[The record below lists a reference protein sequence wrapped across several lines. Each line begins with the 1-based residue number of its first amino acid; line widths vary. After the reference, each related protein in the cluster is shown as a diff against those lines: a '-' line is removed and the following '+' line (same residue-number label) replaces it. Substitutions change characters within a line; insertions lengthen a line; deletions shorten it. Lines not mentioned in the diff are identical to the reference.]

1 MVSTRVGLLVVIA
14 ALSLCDLP
22 VAHAQD
28 EQKAVL
34 VTGASS
40 GIGKKITEHLAS
52 NGFFVFAGAR
62 KAEDLAALNEIDN
75 VQSVRLDV
83 TVQEDIDAAV
93 KVVSESGHTL
103 HGLVNN
109 AGVGILDDATKMTEE
124 DLHFTMNVNV
134 YGPYRVTKAFA
145 PILIESQGRVTTI
158 GSISGILSGRTAAS
172 YSMSK
177 HAVEAYTDSLAEEM
191 AEHGV
196 AVSVVE
202 PGNYQSRIRYKVLEE
217 AKRKGASEQRL
228 SELEQW
234 ARTEYKEPDEVAEA
248 VHHFLVSDAP
258 KRRYMVVPVE
268 REAEITIRKI
278 IEETVQLN
286 QDHAYTYTRDELVQM
301 LDEALA
307 SLEGSAESD

>member
-1 MVSTRVGLLVVIA
+1 MTRVGLLVFIA
-14 ALSLCDLP
+14 AMSLCDLP
-22 VAHAQD
+22 IAQAQD
-28 EQKAVL
+28 EERAVL

-40 GIGKKITEHLAS
+40 GIGKRITEHLAA

-62 KAEDLAALNEIDN
+62 KAEDLAALDEIDN

-93 KVVSESGHTL
+93 RTVTESGRGL
-103 HGLVNN
+103 HGVVNN
-109 AGVGILDDATKMTEE
+109 AGVAILGDATKMTED
-124 DLHFTMNVNV
+124 DLAFTMDVNV
-134 YGPYRVTKAFA
+134 YGPYRITKAFA
-145 PILIESQGRVTTI
+145 PLIIESQGRITTI

-177 HAVEAYTDSLAEEM
+177 HAVEAYTDSLALEM
-191 AEHGV
+191 ADHGV

-202 PGNYQSRIRYKVLEE
+202 PGNYQSRIRDKVLED
-217 AKRKGASEQRL
+217 ARQKGASEERL
-228 SELEQW
+228 SALEEW
-234 ARTEYKEPDEVAEA
+234 ANTEYKEPDEVAEA

-286 QDHAYTYTRDELVQM
+286 QDHPYTYTRDELVQM
-301 LDEALA
+301 VDEALA
-307 SLEGSAESD
+307 SLEDNAASD